1 MSKRLSC
8 SALVAAAI
16 AGAVLV
22 ADEGMWRLD
31 QLPLAQIQQKYGVKF
46 TPADVARI
54 QGAVVRISTGGTG
67 TFASA
72 NGLILTNHHV
82 ALDCIR
88 TSTLAEQG
96 KGKAENLV
104 DEGFTAASPADEIP
118 CKRFRAQVEV
128 SSRDVTA
135 NVSAAVKPGMDVAA
149 IQQARMAAR
158 SDLERTCQQEKGDNY
173 SCAVADF
180 NSGARSLLI
189 VYEDYKDI
197 RLVYAPEKQLGYF
210 GGDEMN
216 FRFPRYVS
224 DISILRAYQG
234 KDGRHTDYDPA
245 NVPVKPR
252 HYLPVT
258 MNGVREGD
266 FAFVAGNPGATN
278 RYRMSFS
285 AAYNVAKGIPNQIRD
300 AETQLALLR
309 KYAGLKPEYRTIL
322 QSQFFGISNG
332 LKYNQDLLAALK
344 ASDVVAQRQ
353 KREAEFTSW
362 ANDHPLLGL
371 EFAGVLDAQ
380 RAVYA
385 NDVEANEDLDSALG
399 WIQQSSAV
407 GYAVT
412 LYEFAI
418 ERARASDRDRDP
430 QFQERNWPDVREAL
444 TSDDPVIADFD
455 ADLLTLGLERAA
467 ALKGSQRIAAV
478 DKLAARLGGGAEAVS
493 MAKAVMTGTSLL
505 SPAARQKLVGAP
517 VADFE
522 ASTDPAMVFAR
533 DLLPAVKEQ
542 RARVRLLNE
551 KLFINRALFARGM
564 VAWKGQGLYPDANF
578 TLRATFGR
586 VAGYTDAKGKA
597 IPFTTYFG
605 DLFTLASARGNTGDF
620 ALPGRLQAW
629 RQKVGDT
636 TFNAKYGRLPV
647 NFVSTNDITGGNSG
661 SATLN
666 GKLEI
671 VGLIFDGNEEAMAG
685 DWVYDGT
692 AGRAL
697 STDIRFALTIAR
709 EVHGAAWIVEEL
721 LNPAAMLEVA
731 ADGPGPTPWRR

>member
-1 MSKRLSC
+1 MFKRFSV
-8 SALVAAAI
+8 SALVAASL
-16 AGAVLV
+16 AGAAVL

-31 QLPLAQIQQKYGVKF
+31 QLPLERIQQRYGVRL
-46 TPADVARI
+46 TPADVARV

-88 TSTLAEQG
+88 TSTLAEQE
-96 KGKAENLV
+96 KGKAENLIE
-104 DEGFTAASPADEIP
+104 DGFTAASPAGEIP

-135 NVSAAVKPGMDVAA
+135 EVSAAVKPGMDAAA
-149 IQQARMAAR
+149 IQRARMAAR
-158 SDLERTCQQEKGDNY
+158 SDLERACQQEKGDNF

-189 VYEDYKDI
+189 VYEDYRDI

-224 DISILRAYQG
+224 DISILRAYEG
-234 KDGRHTDYDPA
+234 KDGRHGDYDAA
-245 NVPVKPR
+245 NVPVKPG

-258 MNGVREGD
+258 LNGVRDGD
-266 FAFVAGNPGATN
+266 FTLVAGNPGATN

-285 AAYNVAKGIPNQIRD
+285 AAYNVARGIPTQIRD

-309 KYAGLKPEYRTIL
+309 KYADLKSEYRTIL
-322 QSQFFGISNG
+322 QSQIFGVSNG
-332 LKYNQDLLAALK
+332 LKYSQDLLSALK

-353 KREAEFTSW
+353 KREAAFAAW
-362 ANDHPLLGL
+362 AKEHPLAGR
-371 EFAGVLDAQ
+371 EFEGALDAQ

-385 NDVEANEDLDSALG
+385 KDVEANADLDRSLG

-407 GYAVT
+407 GYAVN
-412 LYEFAI
+412 LYEFAL
-418 ERARASDRDRDP
+418 ERAKASDRDREP

-444 TSDDPVIADFD
+444 TSDDPVIADLD
-455 ADLLTLGLERAA
+455 ADVFALGLESAA
-467 ALKGSQRIAAV
+467 ALEAGQRIAAV
-478 DKLAARLGGGAEAVS
+478 EKLAARQGAGAAPAA
-493 MAKAVMTGTSLL
+493 MAKSLVAGTAIL
-505 SPAARQKLVGAP
+505 SPDVRKKLVAAS

-522 ASTDPAMVFAR
+522 ASTDPAVVFAR
-533 DLLPAVKEQ
+533 DLLPAVKAQ
-542 RARVRLLNE
+542 RARIRVLNE
-551 KLFINRALFARGM
+551 KLFMNRALFARGM
-564 VAWKGQGLYPDANF
+564 AAWKGQGLYPDANF

-586 VAGYTDAKGKA
+586 VAGYTDAAGKA
-597 IPFTTYFG
+597 VPFTTYFG
-605 DLFTLASARGNTGDF
+605 DLFTLASARGNTGEF
-620 ALPGRLQAW
+620 ALPAKLQAW
-629 RQKVGDT
+629 RQKVGDSV
-636 TFNAKYGRLPV
+636 FSAKYGRLPV
-647 NFVSTNDITGGNSG
+647 DFVSTNDITGGNSG

-685 DWVYDGT
+685 DWVYNET

-709 EVHGAAWIVEEL
+709 DVHGASWIVDEL
-721 LNPAAMLEVA
+721 LNPAAMPKA
-731 ADGPGPTPWRR
+731 AGGAPAGR

>member
-1 MSKRLSC
+1 MLKRLSF
-8 SALVAAAI
+8 SALVAASI

-31 QLPLAQIQQKYGVKF
+31 QLPLAQIQQKYGVKL
-46 TPADVARI
+46 TPADVARV

-96 KGKAENLV
+96 KGKAENLI
-104 DEGFTAASPADEIP
+104 DEGFTAASPGDEIP
-118 CKRFRAQVEV
+118 CKRFRAQVEI

-135 NVSAAVKPGMDVAA
+135 DVNAAVKPGMDVAA

-158 SDLERTCQQEKGDNY
+158 SDLERACQLEKGDNY

-180 NSGARSLLI
+180 NSGASSLLI

-234 KDGRHTDYDPA
+234 KNGRHADFDAA
-245 NVPVKPR
+245 NVPVQPR
-252 HYLPVT
+252 HYLAVT
-258 MNGVREGD
+258 LNGVREGD

-285 AAYNVAKGIPNQIRD
+285 AAYNVAKGIPSQIRD

-309 KYAGLKPEYRTIL
+309 KYAGLKPEYLTIL
-322 QSQFFGISNG
+322 QSQIFGISNG

-344 ASDVVAQRQ
+344 ASDIVAQRQ

-362 ANDHPLLGL
+362 VKDHPLVGL

-385 NDVEANEDLDSALG
+385 KDVETNEDLDSALG

-407 GYAVT
+407 GYALN
-412 LYEFAI
+412 LYEFAL
-418 ERARASDRDRDP
+418 ERARTSDRDRDP

-444 TSDDPVIADFD
+444 TSDDPVIADLD
-455 ADLLTLGLERAA
+455 ADLLALGLERAI
-467 ALKGSQRIAAV
+467 ALDGRQRIAAV
-478 DKLAARLGGGAEAVS
+478 DNLAARLGGGTAAAS
-493 MAKAVMTGTSLL
+493 MAKAIVVGTSLL
-505 SPAARQKLVGAP
+505 SVEARKKLVDAP
-517 VADFE
+517 VADVE
-522 ASTDPAMVFAR
+522 TSKDPAMVFAR
-533 DLLPAVKEQ
+533 DLLSAVKEQ
-542 RARVRLLNE
+542 RARVRVLNE
-551 KLFINRALFARGM
+551 KLFMNRALFARGM
-564 VAWKGQGLYPDANF
+564 VAWKGQALYPDANF
-578 TLRATFGR
+578 TLRGAFGR
-586 VAGYTDAKGKA
+586 VAGYTDAKGA
-597 IPFTTYFG
+597 VIPFTTYFG

-629 RQKVGDT
+629 RQKVGDA

-666 GKLEI
+666 GRLEI

-685 DWVYDGT
+685 DWVYNGT

-709 EVHGAAWIVEEL
+709 EVHGAAWIVDEL
-721 LNPAAMLEVA
+721 LNPAAMLKVA
-731 ADGPGPTPWRR
+731 DEGPTGR